1 MVKSLST
8 SLQSLRALLARA
20 DAVLERRHPG
30 DEPLERADLPEPAR
44 EQDGWDDTLALVI
57 SAREQIER
65 GEERIAALQAHGRE
79 LEEHLAEE
87 VTCLTARL
95 GDMDAR
101 YASID
106 AARTAA
112 EQRESRARE
121 RLATAMQFYAHM
133 NQTLRT
139 ALRRSRLLA
148 LRDEAEDRGDEA
160 TVVRD
165 ERHAGASADEPAG
178 NTETV
183 PTPATEVEVFGRDPD
198 GVEANAARDANDER
212 SDTSAAR

>member
-30 DEPLERADLPEPAR
+30 DEPLERADLPEPAP

-87 VTCLTARL
+87 VTSLTARL

-139 ALRRSRLLA
+139 ALRRSSLVA
-148 LRDEAEDRGDEA
+148 LRDEA
-160 TVVRD
+160 
-165 ERHAGASADEPAG
+165 ADDGEEPAVSPEENHAAASTG
-178 NTETV
+178 ELVGAAETV
-183 PTPATEVEVFGRDPD
+183 PTAATEVEVLGRDPE
-198 GVEANAARDANDER
+198 GRHANPGREANDER